1 MTSPWRKLTTIGRS
15 TADSFGD
22 DELMTRAAALAF
34 YTALSL
40 APLLLFLVWA
50 ISIVE
55 PAWLERFL
63 GMLAGIMGSR
73 AAETLKD
80 IAASARHRTYAG
92 QAATLVGVV
101 VTVFSASAVFAQ
113 LQSTHN
119 RVWHVK
125 PKPGAAVGAW
135 LRARAHALSLMMG
148 VGFLLVISFVVSS
161 FVETLVSGAAPVW
174 KGVEVALGAL
184 TLFVAFCA
192 MYKVLP
198 DAAVDW
204 SDVLLGALITTLLFV
219 LGRYA
224 INFYVARANVGGA
237 YGSAAG
243 FVILLTWA
251 YYSSVVVLIGASLTR
266 AVADAL
272 GKPIQP
278 SAHAVEI
285 TAGPV
290 EQPAKRPR
298 DHAPPRSPH

>member
-1 MTSPWRKLTTIGRS
+1 MTSPWRKLATIGRS
-15 TADSFGD
+15 MVTAFGD

-55 PAWLERFL
+55 PAWLERFM

-73 AAETLKD
+73 AALTLKD
-80 IAASARHRTYAG
+80 IVVAARRHTYAG
-92 QAATLVGVV
+92 QAATVVGVV

-113 LQSTHN
+113 LQGTLN

-125 PKPGAAVGAW
+125 PKPGAALGAW

-161 FVETLVSGAAPVW
+161 FVESFVTGTSPLW
-174 KGVEVALGAL
+174 KGVEVLLGAL
-184 TLFVAFCA
+184 TLFAAFCA

-198 DAAVDW
+198 DAAVDL
-204 SDVLLGALITTLLFV
+204 SDVVLGALITSLLFV

-243 FVILLTWA
+243 FIILLTWA
-251 YYSSVVVLIGASLTR
+251 YYSALVVLIGASLTR

-272 GKPIQP
+272 GKPIRP
-278 SAHAVEI
+278 SEHAVEI
-285 TAGPV
+285 TPAPV
-290 EQPAKRPR
+290 EQPESSRDKRSR
-298 DHAPPRSPH
+298 RSG

>member
-1 MTSPWRKLTTIGRS
+1 MTSRWRPFVTVARS
-15 TADSFGD
+15 TASAFSD

-50 ISIVE
+50 ISIIE
-55 PAWLERFL
+55 PGWLDRFM
-63 GMLAGIMGSR
+63 GMIAGIMGSR
-73 AAETLKD
+73 AALTLQE
-80 IAASARHRTYAG
+80 IVSSAREHRRAG
-92 QAATLVGVV
+92 QAATIVGVA

-113 LQSTHN
+113 LQGTLN

-125 PKPGAAVGAW
+125 PRPGAAIGAW

-161 FVETLVSGAAPVW
+161 FVESFVTGTSPAW
-174 KGVEVALGAL
+174 KGVEMLLGSA

-204 SDVLLGALITTLLFV
+204 SDVVFGALITSLLFA

-224 INFYVARANVGGA
+224 INFYVIRANVGGA

-243 FVILLTWA
+243 FIILLTWA
-251 YYSSVVVLIGASLTR
+251 YYSALVVLIGASLTR
-266 AVADAL
+266 AMADAR
-272 GKPIQP
+272 GKPIRP

-285 TAGPV
+285 VPAPV
-290 EQPAKRPR
+290 ERA
-298 DHAPPRSPH
+298 DLPHGTQARRRG